1 MTEAHTSGRALVA
14 AVVALLTAVLALWL
28 FTFDVHSDVARSDG
42 GADRPFCGSAYD
54 VALLKHDG
62 YMGGEPPGNQD
73 AIDRDCVAKA
83 NWVVAGAGVAGLVAA
98 VAGNSAMRGFARRFE
113 RPKLALAGMVATGGV
128 ALGGL
133 AAWLVLPYVQ
143 LLWSPVPIPT
153 SDPIRYGSVK
163 PVAESEANFLLWV
176 SNQSFGTPT
185 VDIDVQLDGKVVVD
199 QRFEVE
205 SQHTWTL
212 FPLRITPGPH
222 ELIVVSDTGVKLV
235 KHFIT
240 PKARRFAVL
249 AYWGEGEG
257 GRRFDWSLQRQGP
270 AFA

>member
-28 FTFDVHSDVARSDG
+28 FTFDVHSDIARSDG

-98 VAGNSAMRGFARRFE
+98 VAGISAMRGFARRFE
-113 RPKLALAGMVATGGV
+113 RPKLALAGMVATVGV

-133 AAWLVLPYVQ
+133 AVWLVLPYVQ
-143 LLWSPVPIPT
+143 LLWSPVSIPT
-153 SDPIRYGSVK
+153 SDPIHYGSVE
-163 PVAESEANFLLWV
+163 PTSEDKANLLLWV
-176 SNQSFGTPT
+176 SNQSFSPET
-185 VDIDVQLDGKVVVD
+185 VHIDVQLDGVIVVH
-199 QRFEVE
+199 QKFAVE
-205 SQHTWTL
+205 SQHNWVK
-212 FPLRITPGPH
+212 FPLQLSPGKH

-235 KHFIT
+235 RYFTMPDEKLYAI
-240 PKARRFAVL
+240 L
-249 AYWGEGEG
+249 DYWGEPKEDGHFTWQFQKE
-257 GRRFDWSLQRQGP
+257 P
-270 AFA
+270 AVFA